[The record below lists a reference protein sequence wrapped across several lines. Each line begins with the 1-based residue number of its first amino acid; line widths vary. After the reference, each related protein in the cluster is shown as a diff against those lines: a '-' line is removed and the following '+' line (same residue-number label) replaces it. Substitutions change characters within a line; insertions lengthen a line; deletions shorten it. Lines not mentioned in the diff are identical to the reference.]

1 MNFGNIKNPY
11 FTDEE
16 IIKSFHKTAPV
27 AKEIDMQIFGQRLKY
42 ARLKACL
49 TQQELA
55 QLLSD
60 DDKDCTVKSND
71 NNTKNSRKGKISKTT
86 ISNWET
92 AKRQD
97 YNPGIKTI
105 YQIAYLLKVSIDWL
119 CGFSEFPSVAS
130 ITEHVKKEIYITLLL
145 DIMKT
150 ATYTQ
155 KYKKNYYKIPR
166 RGPVFELKEKLEALD
181 YQDALYTI
189 SPDSYKAEKE
199 ILWNEVLDMDIET
212 IKSLTFDDKEY
223 NKYSAKKSRE
233 RQVEEELITDDD
245 LPFS

>member
-1 MNFGNIKNPY
+1 MNFGNKMNPY
-11 FTDEE
+11 FSDEE
-16 IIKSFHKTAPV
+16 IFNSFHKTAPV
-27 AKEIDMQIFGQRLKY
+27 ADEIDMQQFGQRLKY

-49 TQQELA
+49 TQQALA

-60 DDKDCTVKSND
+60 NDNSTVKPND
-71 NNTKNSRKGKISKTT
+71 NNTKKSRKGKISKTT

-105 YQIAYLLKVSIDWL
+105 YQIAYLLNVSIDWL
-119 CGFSEFPSVAS
+119 FGFSEFPSVAS

-181 YQDALYTI
+181 YDYELEKI
-189 SPDSYKAEKE
+189 SPNFYKAEKE